1 MHTSTNPIFK
11 GILTIREINGRNGP
25 FKVGTL
31 NLSIG
36 EFAVKDSL
44 LDQFDP
50 GTYEGEFQLERIFQG
65 HYIAGGRSV
74 TEIRIQLADMIL
86 VDIVAVAPD
95 PVEAEPDPIDTEKA
109 EPVTGKS
116 KPDTEIEIHID
127 NDDDN
132 ILFGLLMPLGA
143 SVKLDPS
150 VDRKVLRAQT
160 IRLKEIGY
168 AFDAKSQI
176 WKKAFIH

>member
-1 MHTSTNPIFK
+1 MHTTTNPIFK
-11 GILTIREINGRNGP
+11 GTLAIREINGRNGA

-50 GTYEGEFQLERIFQG
+50 GTYEGEFRLERIFQG

-74 TEIRIQLADMIL
+74 TEIRVQLADMVL
-86 VDIVAVAPD
+86 VDINKAVPD
-95 PVEAEPDPIDTEKA
+95 PLATELDPLDTERT
-109 EPVTGKS
+109 EPISGTVMS
-116 KPDTEIEIHID
+116 ELEIETLID
-127 NDDDN
+127 IGDDN
-132 ILFGLLMPLGA
+132 TLFGLLMPLGA

-160 IRLKEIGY
+160 IRLKERGY
-168 AFDAKSQI
+168 AFDAKSQT
-176 WKKAFIH
+176 WKKASIH

>member
-11 GILTIREINGRNGP
+11 GILTIREINGRNGA
-25 FKVGTL
+25 FKVGIL

-86 VDIVAVAPD
+86 VDIVAVTPD
-95 PVEAEPDPIDTEKA
+95 PVDVEPDPIDTEKLDPK
-109 EPVTGKS
+109 EEKS
-116 KPDTEIEIHID
+116 TPETETNIRIS
-127 NDDDN
+127 NDEDS
-132 ILFGLLMPLGA
+132 LFGLLLPLGD

-160 IRLKEIGY
+160 IRLKESGY
-168 AFDAKSQI
+168 VFDAKSQT
-176 WKKAFIH
+176 WKKASIH

>member
-11 GILTIREINGRNGP
+11 GILAIREINGRNGA

-31 NLSIG
+31 NLSLG

-74 TEIRIQLADMIL
+74 TEIRVQLADMIL
-86 VDIVAVAPD
+86 VDIVAVTPD
-95 PVEAEPDPIDTEKA
+95 PVEVEPDPIDTEKP
-109 EPVTGKS
+109 EPAKDKTT
-116 KPDTEIEIHID
+116 PETETKIRISND
-127 NDDDN
+127 NDYS
-132 ILFGLLMPLGA
+132 LFGLLLPLGDN
-143 SVKLDPS
+143 VKLDPT
-150 VDRKVLRAQT
+150 VDRKLLRAQT

-168 AFDAKSQI
+168 VFDAKSQT
-176 WKKAFIH
+176 WKKASIH